1 MTVIP
6 SAKALF
12 PNKVTLAVPG
22 SGAWT
27 PPGAGSPPGP
37 LRQSGDEGAS
47 GRALRDWREQM

>member
-27 PPGAGSPPGP
+27 PLSGSPPGP